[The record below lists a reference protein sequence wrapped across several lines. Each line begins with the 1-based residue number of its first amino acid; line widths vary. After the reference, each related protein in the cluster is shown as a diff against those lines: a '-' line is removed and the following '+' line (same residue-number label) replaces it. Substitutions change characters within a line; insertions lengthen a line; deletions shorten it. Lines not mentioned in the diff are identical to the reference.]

1 MATKSANLYA
11 RIEPDVKEKAES
23 ILSALGIPASSAINM
38 FYKQIILQRGLPFEV
53 KIPSARPVDIST
65 LSEVEFNEELEKDA
79 AGNNSYVRIDLKK
92 YGDMINPILQ
102 RLGVNLS
109 DSNLDEFERDWN
121 KGLSIEEFR
130 QYAKQELRKHFYE
143 KNAQRK

>member
-1 MATKSANLYA
+1 M
-11 RIEPDVKEKAES
+11 
-23 ILSALGIPASSAINM
+23 
-38 FYKQIILQRGLPFEV
+38 
-53 KIPSARPVDIST
+53 
-65 LSEVEFNEELEKDA
+65 SEVSGIELEKDA

-143 KNAQRK
+143 NNAQRKLHKSYYP

>member
-1 MATKSANLYA
+1 M
-11 RIEPDVKEKAES
+11 
-23 ILSALGIPASSAINM
+23 
-38 FYKQIILQRGLPFEV
+38 
-53 KIPSARPVDIST
+53 
-65 LSEVEFNEELEKDA
+65 SEVSGIELEKDA

-143 KNAQRK
+143 KTKKITQKLLSLKK

>member
-1 MATKSANLYA
+1 M
-11 RIEPDVKEKAES
+11 
-23 ILSALGIPASSAINM
+23 
-38 FYKQIILQRGLPFEV
+38 
-53 KIPSARPVDIST
+53 
-65 LSEVEFNEELEKDA
+65 SEVSGIELEKDA

-92 YGDMINPILQ
+92 YGDMTNPILQ

>member
-1 MATKSANLYA
+1 M
-11 RIEPDVKEKAES
+11 
-23 ILSALGIPASSAINM
+23 
-38 FYKQIILQRGLPFEV
+38 
-53 KIPSARPVDIST
+53 
-65 LSEVEFNEELEKDA
+65 SEVSGIELEKDA

-121 KGLSIEEFR
+121 KRLSIEEFR

>member
-1 MATKSANLYA
+1 M
-11 RIEPDVKEKAES
+11 
-23 ILSALGIPASSAINM
+23 
-38 FYKQIILQRGLPFEV
+38 
-53 KIPSARPVDIST
+53 
-65 LSEVEFNEELEKDA
+65 SEVSGIELEKDA

-121 KGLSIEEFR
+121 KGLR

>member
-1 MATKSANLYA
+1 M
-11 RIEPDVKEKAES
+11 
-23 ILSALGIPASSAINM
+23 
-38 FYKQIILQRGLPFEV
+38 
-53 KIPSARPVDIST
+53 
-65 LSEVEFNEELEKDA
+65 SEVSGIELEKDA

-92 YGDMINPILQ
+92 YGDMINPILK
-102 RLGVNLS
+102 RLVVNLS

>member
-1 MATKSANLYA
+1 M
-11 RIEPDVKEKAES
+11 
-23 ILSALGIPASSAINM
+23 
-38 FYKQIILQRGLPFEV
+38 
-53 KIPSARPVDIST
+53 
-65 LSEVEFNEELEKDA
+65 SEVSGIELEKDA

-109 DSNLDEFERDWN
+109 DSNLDEFERDGN

>member
-1 MATKSANLYA
+1 M
-11 RIEPDVKEKAES
+11 
-23 ILSALGIPASSAINM
+23 
-38 FYKQIILQRGLPFEV
+38 
-53 KIPSARPVDIST
+53 
-65 LSEVEFNEELEKDA
+65 SEVSGIELEKDA

-92 YGDMINPILQ
+92 YGDMINPILK

-109 DSNLDEFERDWN
+109 VSNLDEFERDWN

-143 KNAQRK
+143 QYAQRN

>member
-1 MATKSANLYA
+1 M
-11 RIEPDVKEKAES
+11 
-23 ILSALGIPASSAINM
+23 
-38 FYKQIILQRGLPFEV
+38 
-53 KIPSARPVDIST
+53 
-65 LSEVEFNEELEKDA
+65 SEVSGIELEKDA

-143 KNAQRK
+143 KSYDKKSI

>member
-1 MATKSANLYA
+1 
-11 RIEPDVKEKAES
+11 
-23 ILSALGIPASSAINM
+23 
-38 FYKQIILQRGLPFEV
+38 
-53 KIPSARPVDIST
+53 
-65 LSEVEFNEELEKDA
+65 
-79 AGNNSYVRIDLKK
+79 
-92 YGDMINPILQ
+92 MINPILQ

-109 DSNLDEFERDWN
+109 DSTLDEFERDWN

>member
-1 MATKSANLYA
+1 M
-11 RIEPDVKEKAES
+11 
-23 ILSALGIPASSAINM
+23 
-38 FYKQIILQRGLPFEV
+38 
-53 KIPSARPVDIST
+53 
-65 LSEVEFNEELEKDA
+65 SEVSGIELEKDA

-92 YGDMINPILQ
+92 YGDMINPIFQ

>member
-1 MATKSANLYA
+1 M
-11 RIEPDVKEKAES
+11 
-23 ILSALGIPASSAINM
+23 
-38 FYKQIILQRGLPFEV
+38 
-53 KIPSARPVDIST
+53 
-65 LSEVEFNEELEKDA
+65 SEVSGIELEKDA

-143 KNAQRK
+143 KNAQRKYHKSYYP

>member
-1 MATKSANLYA
+1 M
-11 RIEPDVKEKAES
+11 
-23 ILSALGIPASSAINM
+23 
-38 FYKQIILQRGLPFEV
+38 
-53 KIPSARPVDIST
+53 
-65 LSEVEFNEELEKDA
+65 SEVSGIELEKDA

-143 KNAQRK
+143 KNATKKITQKLLSLKK

>member
-1 MATKSANLYA
+1 M
-11 RIEPDVKEKAES
+11 
-23 ILSALGIPASSAINM
+23 
-38 FYKQIILQRGLPFEV
+38 
-53 KIPSARPVDIST
+53 
-65 LSEVEFNEELEKDA
+65 SEVSGIELEKDA

-102 RLGVNLS
+102 RSGGNLS
-109 DSNLDEFERDWN
+109 DRNLDELERDWN

>member
-1 MATKSANLYA
+1 M
-11 RIEPDVKEKAES
+11 
-23 ILSALGIPASSAINM
+23 
-38 FYKQIILQRGLPFEV
+38 
-53 KIPSARPVDIST
+53 
-65 LSEVEFNEELEKDA
+65 SEVSGIELEKDA

-130 QYAKQELRKHFYE
+130 QYAKQELIKHFYE

>member
-1 MATKSANLYA
+1 M
-11 RIEPDVKEKAES
+11 
-23 ILSALGIPASSAINM
+23 
-38 FYKQIILQRGLPFEV
+38 
-53 KIPSARPVDIST
+53 
-65 LSEVEFNEELEKDA
+65 SEVSGIELEKDA

-92 YGDMINPILQ
+92 YGDMINPILT

>member
-1 MATKSANLYA
+1 M
-11 RIEPDVKEKAES
+11 
-23 ILSALGIPASSAINM
+23 
-38 FYKQIILQRGLPFEV
+38 
-53 KIPSARPVDIST
+53 
-65 LSEVEFNEELEKDA
+65 SEVSGIELEKDA

-92 YGDMINPILQ
+92 YEDMINPILQ

>member
-1 MATKSANLYA
+1 M
-11 RIEPDVKEKAES
+11 
-23 ILSALGIPASSAINM
+23 
-38 FYKQIILQRGLPFEV
+38 
-53 KIPSARPVDIST
+53 
-65 LSEVEFNEELEKDA
+65 SEVSGIELEKDA

-109 DSNLDEFERDWN
+109 DSNLDEFERDWT

>member
-1 MATKSANLYA
+1 M
-11 RIEPDVKEKAES
+11 
-23 ILSALGIPASSAINM
+23 
-38 FYKQIILQRGLPFEV
+38 
-53 KIPSARPVDIST
+53 
-65 LSEVEFNEELEKDA
+65 SEVSGIELEKDA

-121 KGLSIEEFR
+121 KGLSIEE
-130 QYAKQELRKHFYE
+130 YAKQELRKHFYE

>member
-1 MATKSANLYA
+1 M
-11 RIEPDVKEKAES
+11 
-23 ILSALGIPASSAINM
+23 
-38 FYKQIILQRGLPFEV
+38 
-53 KIPSARPVDIST
+53 
-65 LSEVEFNEELEKDA
+65 SEVSGIELEKDA

-121 KGLSIEEFR
+121 KGLRIEEFR
-130 QYAKQELRKHFYE
+130 KYAKQELRKHFYE
-143 KNAQRK
+143 KNSKRK

>member
-1 MATKSANLYA
+1 M
-11 RIEPDVKEKAES
+11 
-23 ILSALGIPASSAINM
+23 
-38 FYKQIILQRGLPFEV
+38 
-53 KIPSARPVDIST
+53 
-65 LSEVEFNEELEKDA
+65 SEVSGIELEKDA

-143 KNAQRK
+143 KNAQRKIGRAHV

>member
-1 MATKSANLYA
+1 M
-11 RIEPDVKEKAES
+11 
-23 ILSALGIPASSAINM
+23 
-38 FYKQIILQRGLPFEV
+38 
-53 KIPSARPVDIST
+53 
-65 LSEVEFNEELEKDA
+65 SEVSGIELEKDA

-109 DSNLDEFERDWN
+109 DGNLDEFERDWN

>member
-1 MATKSANLYA
+1 M
-11 RIEPDVKEKAES
+11 
-23 ILSALGIPASSAINM
+23 
-38 FYKQIILQRGLPFEV
+38 
-53 KIPSARPVDIST
+53 
-65 LSEVEFNEELEKDA
+65 SEVSGIELEKDA

-92 YGDMINPILQ
+92 YGDMINPILP

>member
-1 MATKSANLYA
+1 M
-11 RIEPDVKEKAES
+11 
-23 ILSALGIPASSAINM
+23 
-38 FYKQIILQRGLPFEV
+38 
-53 KIPSARPVDIST
+53 
-65 LSEVEFNEELEKDA
+65 SEVSGIELEKDA

-109 DSNLDEFERDWN
+109 DSTLDEFERDWN

>member
-1 MATKSANLYA
+1 M
-11 RIEPDVKEKAES
+11 
-23 ILSALGIPASSAINM
+23 
-38 FYKQIILQRGLPFEV
+38 
-53 KIPSARPVDIST
+53 
-65 LSEVEFNEELEKDA
+65 SEVSGIELEKDSEV
-79 AGNNSYVRIDLKK
+79 NNSYVRIDLKK

>member
-1 MATKSANLYA
+1 M
-11 RIEPDVKEKAES
+11 
-23 ILSALGIPASSAINM
+23 
-38 FYKQIILQRGLPFEV
+38 
-53 KIPSARPVDIST
+53 
-65 LSEVEFNEELEKDA
+65 SEVSGIELEKDA
-79 AGNNSYVRIDLKK
+79 GGHNSYVRIDLKK

>member
-1 MATKSANLYA
+1 M
-11 RIEPDVKEKAES
+11 
-23 ILSALGIPASSAINM
+23 
-38 FYKQIILQRGLPFEV
+38 
-53 KIPSARPVDIST
+53 
-65 LSEVEFNEELEKDA
+65 SEVSGIELEKDA

-130 QYAKQELRKHFYE
+130 QYAKQELRKHFCE